1 MDKQTYLKRF
11 SQAARW
17 QLGGTEAAEVVADYT
32 ELLEQRPPEQDDRLI
47 EDLGKPK
54 AAARLL
60 TEQKPYRRW
69 LWSFWT
75 MTACLLLPELILIGP
90 YLSGQPRPIEY
101 GAFALG
107 LALAL
112 VWFHPGG
119 KKTKRPRALLWVLA
133 AMAMLLAAAAAVLAC
148 LFTGAWENL
157 PLKWYGPT
165 AFYTLSLASTVAVAV
180 GIFGMIRA
188 RTADRRWA
196 ALYVLGLT
204 TALLSLQI
212 MTALMS
218 LYAADF
224 QCLLQQEG
232 LRWAVVS
239 GIGLVGTGVILC

>member
-1 MDKQTYLKRF
+1 MDKQMYLKRF
-11 SQAARW
+11 SRAARW
-17 QLGGTEAAEVVADYT
+17 RLGHREAAEVVADYT
-32 ELLEQRPPEQDDRLI
+32 ELLEQRSPEQDNTLV
-47 EDLGKPK
+47 EDLGKPE

-60 TEQKPYRRW
+60 TEEKSYRRW
-69 LWSFWT
+69 LWSFWA
-75 MTACLLLPELILIGP
+75 MMACLLLPELLLIGS
-90 YLSGQPRPIEY
+90 YLIGQPRPID

-107 LALAL
+107 LALTL

-119 KKTKRPRALLWVLA
+119 EKTKRPRALLWILV
-133 AMAMLLAAAAAVLAC
+133 AMAVLLAAAAAVLVC

-157 PLKWYGPT
+157 PLERYGPT
-165 AFYTLSLASTVAVAV
+165 AFYTLSLASTVAVAA

-188 RTADRRWA
+188 RTDDRRWA

-212 MTALMS
+212 ITALMS

-232 LRWAVVS
+232 LRWAVVG
-239 GIGLVGTGVILC
+239 GIGLVGTGVVLC